1 MHRGDLSIKL
11 KMDIIVSLTDTKKR
25 DESLD
30 SLYWNI
36 HLIIITSMKHILI
49 VQIERNIFL
58 IYLRH

>member
-49 VQIERNIFL
+49 VQIEGNIFL

>member
-1 MHRGDLSIKL
+1 MHRGDLSMKL

-25 DESLD
+25 DERLD

-49 VQIERNIFL
+49 VQIEGNIFL

>member
-25 DESLD
+25 DERLD

-49 VQIERNIFL
+49 VQIEGNIFL